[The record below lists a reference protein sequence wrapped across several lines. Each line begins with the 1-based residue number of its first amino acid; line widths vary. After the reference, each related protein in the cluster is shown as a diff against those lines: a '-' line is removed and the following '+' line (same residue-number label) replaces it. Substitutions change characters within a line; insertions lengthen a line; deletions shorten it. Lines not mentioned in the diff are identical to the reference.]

1 MLVLVTG
8 TNLPTPLYRG
18 YEATFGFS
26 PLVVTLIF
34 AAYVGALIPS
44 LLITGSL
51 SDAIGR
57 RRVLLPA
64 MVLAALGSLA
74 FALAD
79 SIAWLFAARLLQGV
93 AVGIASGALTAAL
106 SELEPNGNRR
116 RAALVATASSLGGL
130 GLGPLLA
137 GVLAQY
143 APAPYVLPFALEIVL
158 LVPAAAAMASL
169 PDKRDATRWRP
180 RRPSIPPAVRD
191 AFLVSGT
198 ANFIAFSVI
207 GLFLCL
213 VPAYVV
219 RLSGSTNLVV
229 AGGAVT
235 LMLACSIAAQ
245 VIAYRR
251 NPIRQQIAGMV
262 MLSIGL
268 CLLAAAGSASSIV
281 LLLIA
286 SVIGGLGHGM
296 AFLGGLTEV
305 NRLAPPDRH
314 ADVLSSFYVVVY
326 LGVGVPV
333 IGTGFLAAAFGLL
346 PAVEVFAALVV
357 PLCLIDL
364 LLLSRRRQSR
374 ARSPV

>member
-1 MLVLVTG
+1 
-8 TNLPTPLYRG
+8 
-18 YEATFGFS
+18 
-26 PLVVTLIF
+26 
-34 AAYVGALIPS
+34 
-44 LLITGSL
+44 
-51 SDAIGR
+51 
-57 RRVLLPA
+57 
-64 MVLAALGSLA
+64 
-74 FALAD
+74 
-79 SIAWLFAARLLQGV
+79 
-93 AVGIASGALTAAL
+93 
-106 SELEPNGNRR
+106 
-116 RAALVATASSLGGL
+116 
-130 GLGPLLA
+130 
-137 GVLAQY
+137 
-143 APAPYVLPFALEIVL
+143 
-158 LVPAAAAMASL
+158 
-169 PDKRDATRWRP
+169 
-180 RRPSIPPAVRD
+180 
-191 AFLVSGT
+191 
-198 ANFIAFSVI
+198 
-207 GLFLCL
+207 
-213 VPAYVV
+213 
-219 RLSGSTNLVV
+219 
-229 AGGAVT
+229 
-235 LMLACSIAAQ
+235 MLACSIAAQ
-245 VIAYRR
+245 IIAYRR

-314 ADVLSSFYVVVY
+314 ADVLSSFYVVIY